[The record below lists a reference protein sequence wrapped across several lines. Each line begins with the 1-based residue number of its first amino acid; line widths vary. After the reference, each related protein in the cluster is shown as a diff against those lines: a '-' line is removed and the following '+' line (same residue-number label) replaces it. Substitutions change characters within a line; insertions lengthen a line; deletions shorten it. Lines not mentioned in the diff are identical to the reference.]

1 MILPPRALMLA
12 PMVELSHRP
21 LRELIAGFGG
31 CDRYYT
37 EMCGAPAYLSDAPYD
52 QWFLDTRPD
61 PESTAIQFNSPDA
74 ERMTAAVAK
83 LLADR
88 RGQGLALGGID
99 LNFGCSAPLIEKAG
113 GGVFWMKHPQAAAA
127 MVASVRALI
136 PGITLSVKMR
146 LGYEESG
153 EALLAF
159 CGGLVDAGADY
170 LILHPRLKDQKFK
183 RLGKWDYV
191 AYLAQELSVPV
202 IGNGDI
208 RDYAAYGR
216 AVGRYGAAGAMIGRE
231 AVRRPWIFALLRG
244 RERDPDYR
252 MEAAVEDTGLRML
265 ELIRAY
271 LPPSF
276 HLSRARRFFFY
287 YCDNLSFSHHL
298 RYAIQNAPD
307 LPAIERLFKAYF
319 DEVPEDRFRRQE

>member
-1 MILPPRALMLA
+1 MLA

-52 QWFLDTRPD
+52 QWFLDTQPC
-61 PESTAIQFNSPDA
+61 PERTAIQFNSPDA
-74 ERMTAAVAK
+74 GRMAAAVAK
-83 LLADR
+83 LLEDR
-88 RGQGLALGGID
+88 RGKNLALGGID
-99 LNFGCSAPLIEKAG
+99 INFGCSAPLIEKAG
-113 GGVFWMKHPQAAAA
+113 GGVFWMKHPEAAAA

-136 PGITLSVKMR
+136 PGIGLSVKMR

-153 EALLAF
+153 EALLSF
-159 CGGLVDAGADY
+159 CKKLVNAGADY

-183 RLGKWDYV
+183 RLGKWEYV
-191 AYLAQELSVPV
+191 ASLARELTVPI

-208 RDYAAYGR
+208 RDYASYDR
-216 AVGRYGAAGAMIGRE
+216 AVQTHGAAGAMIGRE
-231 AVRRPWIFALLRG
+231 AVRRPWIFALLREQ
-244 RERDPDYR
+244 ERDPAYR
-252 MEAAVEDTGLRML
+252 MKVDVEDTGLRMID
-265 ELIRAY
+265 LIRAY

-307 LPAIERLFKAYF
+307 LQAIEALFKAYF
-319 DEVPEDRFRRQE
+319 EAMPAESVQSQG

>member
-1 MILPPRALMLA
+1 MLA

-37 EMCGAPAYLSDAPYD
+37 EMCGAPAYVSDAPYD
-52 QWFLDTRPD
+52 QWFLDTEPR
-61 PESTAIQFNSPDA
+61 PESTAIQFNSPDS
-74 ERMTAAVAK
+74 ERMEAAVAK

-88 RGQGLALGGID
+88 REKNLALGGID
-99 LNFGCSAPLIEKAG
+99 INFGCSAPLIEKAG
-113 GGVFWMKHPQAAAA
+113 GGVFWMKHPKAAAA
-127 MVASVRALI
+127 MVAAVRALI
-136 PGITLSVKMR
+136 PGVGLSAKML

-159 CGGLVDAGADY
+159 CRGLVDAGADY

-183 RLGKWDYV
+183 RLGKWEYV
-191 AYLAQELSVPV
+191 ASLARDLPVPV

-208 RDYAAYGR
+208 RDYDGYAT
-216 AVGRYGAAGAMIGRE
+216 AVGTHGAAGAMIGRE
-231 AVRRPWIFALLRG
+231 AVRRPWIFALLRA
-244 RERDPDYR
+244 RELDPDYR
-252 MEAAVEDTGLRML
+252 MDVDIEGTGLRML
-265 ELIRAY
+265 DLIRAY

-307 LPAIERLFKAYF
+307 LRAVESLFKAYF
-319 DEVPEDRFRRQE
+319 DTVPADRLQRQG